1 MKVID
6 QSVKILRPTSQER
19 AIEGLRLVEYVGR
32 NCYRSQ
38 DRITD
43 DSYQRF
49 IDMLLERCHD
59 SPLEFED
66 ITVEFVTSRDVMA
79 EITRHRMASFCIQSQ
94 RYVMD
99 DKVDGEISFIK
110 PDFYIEIGEGAPA
123 EETGKRK
130 WEASRCWEGSMYG
143 AESYYKVLR
152 HSLKMPTQDA
162 RKVLPNSTACVICM
176 KANLREWLHIL
187 QLRDSQAAYPEMQ
200 TLMKLL
206 RPKLWELYGKLFHKE
221 SDENASAGCS

>member
-1 MKVID
+1 
-6 QSVKILRPTSQER
+6 
-19 AIEGLRLVEYVGR
+19 
-32 NCYRSQ
+32 
-38 DRITD
+38 
-43 DSYQRF
+43 
-49 IDMLLERCHD
+49 MLLERCHD

-99 DKVDGEISFIK
+99 DKADGEISFIK
-110 PDFYIEIGEGAPA
+110 PDFYVAVNGAMVEEGH
-123 EETGKRK
+123 ERE
-130 WEASRCWEGSMYG
+130 WNASRCWEKSMCE
-143 AESYYKVLR
+143 AENNYKTLR
-152 HSLKMPTQDA
+152 HFLNMPTQDA

-187 QLRDSQAAYPEMQ
+187 QLRDSKAAYPEMQ

-206 RPKLWELYGKLFHKE
+206 RPKLYELYGKLFYKE
-221 SDENASAGCS
+221 SEENVSAG